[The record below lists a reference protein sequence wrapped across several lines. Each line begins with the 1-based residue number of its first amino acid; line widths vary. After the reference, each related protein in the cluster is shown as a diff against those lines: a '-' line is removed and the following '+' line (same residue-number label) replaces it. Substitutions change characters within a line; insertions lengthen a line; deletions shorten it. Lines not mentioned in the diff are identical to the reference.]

1 MTNWLVFVNNDV
13 SRTVPEGSDDV
24 RLWQNEGYE
33 LVWGAAPSQFEGQ
46 AFAAINHGCMP
57 DDYDDRLMP
66 GLIWEPIT
74 LYRSVSIQELE
85 GIVASGEIRGG
96 GNLFNEFDPRP
107 FVFFADKL
115 NEQTIGQGERAD
127 RVAEYLA
134 IKSCV
139 DEGMTRE
146 EMGAAVRPRYLE
158 LYAEERE
165 ARERMT
171 YSSCVIETVPVKTGF
186 RYSCEDGGR
195 TGMNGDNEYGLFPGQ
210 IKPDQI
216 VALHWIKD
224 REIVHSTSF
233 EEAPNILDELKAER
247 NVVVAPAF

>member
-1 MTNWLVFVNNDV
+1 MTNWLVFIYGDL

-33 LVWGAAPSQFEGQ
+33 LVWDKAPSQFEGQ

-85 GIVASGEIRGG
+85 AIVVAGDISGG

-134 IKSCV
+134 IKSCF

-146 EMGAAVRPRYLE
+146 EMAASVRPRYLD

-171 YSSCVIETVPVKTGF
+171 YTSCVMETTPMKIGF

-210 IKPDQI
+210 VKTDQI
-216 VALHWIKD
+216 VALHWVKD
-224 REIVHSTSF
+224 REIVHQTTFDEVSDILDQLRDERTPA
-233 EEAPNILDELKAER
+233 EAP
-247 NVVVAPAF
+247 VF